1 MKDYKYDYKKSSFKE
16 EKSNGKTTY
25 YIQVD
30 NHYIEVDKTVYKVCK
45 ASYDK
50 IRYTYKNEVAKSIV
64 YYKDIDMATFFIV
77 QEDNLSILDKIWIKD
92 LSNAVIEEIKQLPH
106 PDDKIG
112 KLAFIDELN
121 DSQIAKILQIPRT
134 TIMYRKKVIQKKFKK
149 KFKSFVKLSNSFH
162 LDG

>member
-1 MKDYKYDYKKSSFKE
+1 MKDYKYDYKRSSFKE

-25 YIQVD
+25 YIQID

-77 QEDNLSILDKIWIKD
+77 QENNLSILDKIWIKD
-92 LSNAVIEEIKQLPH
+92 LSNAVVEEIKQLPH

-134 TIMYRKKVIQKKFKK
+134 AIIYRKKVIQKQIQEKIQ
-149 KFKSFVKLSNSFH
+149 KLCQIE
-162 LDG
+162 